1 MAERNPSKQKRA
13 AQNKAQRE
21 ALAARRVRAAAPKP
35 AAPPRQTDTGAE
47 IETGADA
54 DADAE
59 TGAEAGAKTPTR
71 RRSRFRA
78 APAKTE
84 TGRPSRAAP
93 SRPATTSRT
102 TSSSAPAPTAR
113 SGRPLKEIGP
123 DRPLEPGPRG
133 LLAHLQQIAGG
144 KAVLFAGIFSVVAA
158 GMLLFA
164 PVVPRQIV
172 EAPADIVETVV
183 AQQEGKPPPS
193 EDDDPDPQTDQV
205 TLLEAAG
212 PLGVLLAGVPVVI
225 CGVAIEGSR
234 RPGRRRLYTIAAFAL
249 GIYVAFFSVVGIFF
263 FFSMAG
269 LFVAAYQ
276 ARKADP
282 PVPRTRRGAASDEDE
297 DDEG

>member
-13 AQNKAQRE
+13 ARE
-21 ALAARRVRAAAPKP
+21 QGAAR
-35 AAPPRQTDTGAE
+35 GA
-47 IETGADA
+47 G
-54 DADAE
+54 
-59 TGAEAGAKTPTR
+59 GSPGPGGCAEAGDSAREQGRDR
-71 RRSRFRA
+71 RRSRGRRGDGRA
-78 APAKTE
+78 HPSSVAVQGGAGEDRDGPSEPGRAGPPRGDEPDHLVVGTRSDHPVGP
-84 TGRPSRAAP
+84 TGEGDRPRPSGRA
-93 SRPATTSRT
+93 
-102 TSSSAPAPTAR
+102 
-113 SGRPLKEIGP
+113 GV
-123 DRPLEPGPRG
+123 RG
-133 LLAHLQQIAGG
+133 LIAHLQQIAGG
-144 KAVLFAGIFSVVAA
+144 KAVLFAGVFAVVAA

-164 PVVPRQIV
+164 PVVPRQVV
-172 EAPADIVETVV
+172 EAPSDIIETTV
-183 AQQEGKPPPS
+183 AQQEGKPAPS

-282 PVPRTRRGAASDEDE
+282 PVPRTRRGEPSDDDADEDS
-297 DDEG
+297 